1 MSKYTIDEFVEQN
14 QQRDLQSG
22 VFELERDRILELN
35 LNGDIWTKMGSM
47 ISYRGDVK
55 FTREGVLEHGFGKFL
70 KKAFTSEGTALT
82 KASGNGKVYLA
93 DEGKKIIV
101 LDLQDEAIFVNGND
115 ILAFEPGISWD
126 IKMMKRVNSIIAGG
140 LFNIKLE
147 GRGMV
152 AITSHYDPLV
162 LKVTPDNPLV
172 TDPNA
177 TIAWSGN
184 LNPELKLDVSLKSFF
199 GRGSGESVQMYFKGE
214 GFVVVQP
221 FEEIAM
227 QQATTS

>member
-1 MSKYTIDEFVEQN
+1 MPRYTISEFVEQN

-22 VFELERDRILELN
+22 VFELESDRILELN

-55 FTREGVLEHGFGKFL
+55 FTREGILEHGFGKFL
-70 KKAFTSEGTALT
+70 KKAFTNEGTALT

-93 DEGKKIIV
+93 DEGKKIII
-101 LDLQDEAIFVNGND
+101 LQLQDESIFVNGND
-115 ILAFEPGISWD
+115 ILAFEPSINWD

-140 LFNIKLE
+140 LFNIKLQ
-147 GRGMV
+147 GTGMV

-162 LKVTPDNPLV
+162 LRVAPGNPLV

-177 TIAWSGN
+177 TVAWSGN
-184 LNPELKLDVSLKSFF
+184 LDPELKLDVSLKSFF
-199 GRGSGESVQMYFKGE
+199 GRGSGESIQMNFNGE

-221 FEEIAM
+221 FEEVAM
-227 QQATTS
+227 QQTPTS

>member
-1 MSKYTIDEFVEQN
+1 MSVYTLNEFVEKN
-14 QQRDLQSG
+14 QQQDLNSG
-22 VFELERDRILELN
+22 TFELESDRILELN
-35 LNGDIWTKMGSM
+35 LKGDIWTKMGSM

-55 FTREGVLEHGFGKFL
+55 FTREGILEHGLGKFF
-70 KKAFTSEGTALT
+70 KKALTGEGTALT

-93 DEGKKIIV
+93 DEGKKIIL
-101 LDLQDEAIFVNGND
+101 LDLQNESLVVNGND
-115 ILAFEPGISWD
+115 ILAFEPTIDWD

-140 LFNIKLE
+140 LFNIKLT
-147 GRGMV
+147 GSGMV

-177 TIAWSGN
+177 TIAWSGT
-184 LNPELKLDVSLKSFF
+184 LQPELKLDVSVKSFF
-199 GRGSGESVQMYFKGE
+199 GRGSGESVQMRFNGE

-221 FEEIAM
+221 FEEMAM
-227 QQATTS
+227 QQTTT